1 VGCAD
6 GHLRDDEAGFTLI
19 ELLTVM
25 LILGVLAAIALPAFI
40 GQKDKAIDAK
50 AKSIAHTALVAM
62 KTCGLESNAGYEPCD
77 VAKLGSIEPTL
88 PGAPVLEVS
97 GLGEEEF
104 RIVVEMAPGGRA
116 YTVEQTSGG
125 GIEFTC
131 LEKGQGGC
139 PLSGSW
145 S

>member
-1 VGCAD
+1 
-6 GHLRDDEAGFTLI
+6 
-19 ELLTVM
+19 
-25 LILGVLAAIALPAFI
+25 
-40 GQKDKAIDAK
+40 
-50 AKSIAHTALVAM
+50 
-62 KTCGLESNAGYEPCD
+62 
-77 VAKLGSIEPTL
+77 
-88 PGAPVLEVS
+88 VLEVS